1 MLFRW
6 EPPASAGEL
15 NFSSAK
21 KASDPKWALA
31 LELATPALKR
41 MIKLETFSGA
51 LKRSFPRINAGAP
64 TEKGMTE
71 TSPGAL
77 KRPSPA

>member
-1 MLFRW
+1 MLFGG
-6 EPPASAGEL
+6 SLLLQQGEL

-51 LKRSFPRINAGAP
+51 LKRSFPRINARAP
-64 TEKGMTE
+64 T
-71 TSPGAL
+71 
-77 KRPSPA
+77 